1 MKFKILLKTLFINLL
16 CFFLSGVVSGQNF
29 SFKNY
34 GVEYGIPNSFI
45 YSINQSDN
53 GFLWVGTGNGLAR
66 FDGYQYYMVT
76 YPDSIESRNAA
87 VSFKDKN
94 GTLWFGCSDGTVFY
108 YSGNNLE
115 QLRLS
120 NTRSISEILQGPD
133 NLVYIIPQ
141 GKSIFS
147 VDPAKPENIRK
158 HSIPEEYVMFS
169 GAFTDAGLL
178 LIGAQGS
185 ILECNLSQGDSSSV
199 MRVIE
204 GFKYSGVTSINKTG
218 IDSFIIGTEDNGLFQ
233 LMLSEDHSTLARF
246 NNHPEWSSL
255 NVQSIFID
263 SEKKIWISTFGSGVI
278 QFRID
283 EQKNADLLHVYNTST
298 GLASDDV
305 KLVFQDSEGN
315 YWFGLFGNTNG
326 AGISMLGS
334 YAFRYYI
341 PGRNSL
347 ENNILFVNSYGK
359 DYILGTPSGFHLFN
373 QDFNKSA
380 SFTNLTARTGGSLI
394 LSYFL
399 DDQQKLWIGTDG
411 KGLFVRNPDGIVR
424 LFYRSGDTGSD
435 QINDIQVD
443 ETSIWLATTNGVIIL
458 DKNSARRREIISTDD
473 GLPHN
478 SINKIILS
486 KGNAYIGTLSDRL
499 YRIDSIFT
507 LTPSGCVMTGSTMNK
522 ILALAKDSN
531 GGIWAATNGNGIFSC
546 HNDSLSILNRSNGLY
561 SNYCY
566 SILADSENNLWIGHA
581 KGFSKFD
588 HSTEMIKTYGPDYAR
603 GGTCNPGAMFE
614 SADKKIF
621 IGTTEGIIIYDLK
634 KDNIKEIPPYNN
646 ITSIII
652 NDKEYNYQPVIKL
665 PYFKY
670 RITVKYSGV
679 NFSDP
684 EKVFYQSYLENF
696 DTEPGKM
703 STAREVSYMLSDGK
717 YKFNLLSVDENG
729 LSRMPLVSFMIII
742 DKPVYKKWWFILLIV
757 LSVTGLIVVIIRE
770 REKSQKK
777 IRNYLE
783 EELDKRTSVI
793 IKQKSEIEI
802 QNLEITDSIN
812 YAKRI
817 QSSIL
822 PDINKLRE
830 NFTDAFIMFHP
841 RDIVSGDFYWFD
853 KIDDQKFI
861 LACADSTGHG
871 VPGAFMS
878 MIGSTLLQDIV
889 TRKKISSP
897 SQILGL
903 LDKQIFSTLNQNVDL
918 GVSNDGMDMVVC
930 EFNIKTRHLRFAS
943 AMRPIILVMSGE
955 SHYIKGDRSSVGGE
969 SVIEKY
975 FVDQEYY
982 LSEGDTLYLF
992 SDGIPDQFGG
1002 VEGKKMK
1009 IARLKKIIDQVSRL
1023 PMRDQEKAMS
1033 DYFNEWKG
1041 SYDQVD
1047 DVLMIGVRL

>member
-1 MKFKILLKTLFINLL
+1 MKFKIILKTLCISIICFLL
-16 CFFLSGVVSGQNF
+16 SEAVKGQKF

-66 FDGYQYYMVT
+66 FDGYQYYPVA
-76 YPDSIESRNAA
+76 YPDSVESRNAA
-87 VSFKDKN
+87 VSFRDKN

-108 YSGNNLE
+108 SNGNKLE
-115 QLRLS
+115 ALKLS

-133 NLVYIIPQ
+133 NLIYIIPQ

-158 HSIPEEYVMFS
+158 HSVPEDYVMFS
-169 GAFTDAGLL
+169 ASFTDSGLL
-178 LIGAQGS
+178 LIGTQGS
-185 ILECNLSQGDSSSV
+185 ILECNLSDEDSISAE
-199 MRVIE
+199 RIIE
-204 GFKYSGVTSINKTG
+204 GFKYSGVTSISRTG
-218 IDSFIIGTEDNGLFQ
+218 VDNYIIGTEDNGLFQ
-233 LMLSEDHSTLARF
+233 LMLSDDRSTLTRF
-246 NNHPEWSSL
+246 INHPEWSSL
-255 NVQSIFID
+255 NVQSIYID

-278 QFRID
+278 QFQID
-283 EQKNADLLHVYNTST
+283 DQKNADLMHVYNMGT

-315 YWFGLFGNTNG
+315 YWFGLFGDTNG

-334 YAFRYYI
+334 YAFSYYF
-341 PGRNSL
+341 PGKNSL
-347 ENNILFVNSYGK
+347 ENNILFVDSYGK

-373 QDFNKSA
+373 PDNNKSV
-380 SFTNLTARTGGSLI
+380 SFTNLTGSTGGSLI

-399 DDQQKLWIGTDG
+399 DDQRKLWIGTEG
-411 KGLFVRNPDGIVR
+411 KGLYVRNPDGTVR
-424 LFYRSGDTGSD
+424 LFYRSGDSGSD

-443 ETSIWLATTNGVIIL
+443 EKNVWLATTNGVIVL
-458 DKNSARRREIISTDD
+458 DKRSARKKEMISTDD

-478 SINKIILS
+478 SINKIILNN
-486 KGNAYIGTLSDRL
+486 GNAYIGTLSERL
-499 YRIDSIFT
+499 YRIDSSFT
-507 LTPSGCVMTGSTMNK
+507 LTSLACTMTGSTLNK
-522 ILALAKDSN
+522 ILALAKSTN
-531 GGIWAATNGNGIFSC
+531 GGIWAATNGNGIFNC
-546 HNDSLSILNRSNGLY
+546 HNDSLSVLNRSNGLF

-566 SILADSENNLWIGHA
+566 SILNDSENNLWVGHA
-581 KGFSKFD
+581 KGFSRFD
-588 HSTEMIKTYGPDYAR
+588 RNTEMIKTYGADYAN

-621 IGTTEGIIIYDLK
+621 IGTTEGIIIYDSR
-634 KDNIKEIPPYNN
+634 KDNVREVPPFNN

-652 NDKEYNYQPVIKL
+652 NDKEYQYQPIIRL
-665 PYFKY
+665 PYYIY
-670 RITVKYSGV
+670 RMTVKYSGV

-684 EKVFYQSYLENF
+684 EKVFYQTYLENF
-696 DTEPGKM
+696 DPEPGKM
-703 STAREVSYMLSDGK
+703 SSAREVSYMLSDGK

-729 LSRMPLVSFMIII
+729 LSRMPLVNFTILI
-742 DKPVYKKWWFILLIV
+742 DKPVYKKWWFILLV
-757 LSVTGLIVVIIRE
+757 VSLLTGLVVLIIRE

-783 EELDKRTSVI
+783 DELDKRTSVI
-793 IKQKSEIEI
+793 VKQKSEIEI

-830 NFTDAFIMFHP
+830 NFMDAFILFHP

-853 KIDDQKFI
+853 KIDDEKFI

-878 MIGSTLLQDIV
+878 MIGSTLLQDII

-930 EFNIKTRHLRFAS
+930 EFNTRTRHLRFAS

-969 SVIEKY
+969 SAIEKY
-975 FVDQEYY
+975 FVNQEYY

-1002 VEGKKMK
+1002 EDGKKMK

-1041 SYDQVD
+1041 NYDQVD
-1047 DVLMIGVRL
+1047 DILMIGVRL